1 MLRDA
6 APEDWRD
13 YLIKAHDAE
22 LLQLNL
28 LNAYYEGT
36 QPLSYLAPELLA
48 ELNERMRQV
57 VINWP
62 QLVVDSLEERL
73 DVEGF
78 RYARAEQTAD
88 DIWDMWQ
95 ANDLDE
101 GSQQG
106 HVDSIALGRAYT
118 ITGPDEADD
127 DMPVITVE
135 SPLDVFT
142 AADPRTRHTAAGIK
156 RWEEPGFAG
165 EQPTKYTNLYLPN
178 ARFTYVRVKGKWQE
192 DTDLRWEHNL
202 GDALVQVLANRPRI
216 KRPLGTSE
224 MSSVLPLSDAANKQ
238 ASDMMVAA
246 EYHAMP
252 RRWATGMAREDFAD
266 ADGNPLGSF
275 SALAGR
281 LWVNES
287 TDVKFGQFPEAS
299 LTNFHDSIRLLAQL
313 VASLSGLPPAY
324 LGLTTDNPPSADGIR
339 SAETRLV
346 KRAERRQ
353 RGLGG
358 PWERTMRSALRV
370 RDGEVSPEARRL
382 ETVWRDPAT
391 PTYAQKA
398 DAVVKLHGAG
408 LLPTE
413 QAWED
418 LGYSAEQRSRMR
430 RMQQDALDRAMGDD
444 YAAGYG
450 PKPPAD
456 GPEPAPGPAP
466 DGPAPAADPQ
476 PAAA

>member
-6 APEDWRD
+6 APEEWLN

-22 LLQLNL
+22 LPKLNL

-36 QPLSYLAPELLA
+36 QPLSYLAPELLV
-48 ELNERMRQV
+48 ELSARMRQV

-78 RYARAEQTAD
+78 RYAKAEETAD
-88 DIWDMWQ
+88 DIWGIWQ

-101 GSQQG
+101 NSQQA
-106 HVDSIALGRAYT
+106 HVDSIGLGRSYT
-118 ITGPDEADD
+118 ITGPNPDD
-127 DMPVITVE
+127 ADMPFITVE
-135 SPLDVFT
+135 SPLDVYT
-142 AADPRTRHTAAGIK
+142 AADPRTRGVLAGIK

-165 EQPTKYTNLYLPN
+165 EQASKHANLYLLDK
-178 ARFTYVRVKGKWQE
+178 RITYELLKGKWVE
-192 DTDLRWEHNL
+192 KDRWEHDL

-216 KRPLGTSE
+216 KCPLGTSE
-224 MSSVLPLSDAANKQ
+224 MSAVLPLSDAANKQ

-246 EYHAMP
+246 EFHAMP
-252 RRWATGMAREDFAD
+252 RRWATGLAREDFAGS
-266 ADGNPLGSF
+266 DGQPLGAF

-281 LWVNES
+281 LWVSEG
-287 TDVKFGQFPEAS
+287 TDVKYGQFPEAA

-370 RDGEVSPEARRL
+370 RGGEVSPGARRL

-398 DAVVKLHGAG
+398 DAVVKLHSAG

-418 LGYSAEQRSRMR
+418 LGYSAEQRARMR
-430 RMQQDALDRAMGDD
+430 SMQQDALDRAMGGDF
-444 YAAGYG
+444 AATYG
-450 PKPPAD
+450 PKPL
-456 GPEPAPGPAP
+456 P
-466 DGPAPAADPQ
+466 DGPDPAADTAPGAPT
-476 PAAA
+476 PAPEAEPAVA